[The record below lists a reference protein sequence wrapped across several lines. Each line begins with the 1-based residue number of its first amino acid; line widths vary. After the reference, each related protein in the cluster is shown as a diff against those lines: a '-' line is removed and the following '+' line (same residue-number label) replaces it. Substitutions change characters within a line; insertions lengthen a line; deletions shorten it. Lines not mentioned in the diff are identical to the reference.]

1 MPALESNPMIRLV
14 YTITGLLAL
23 YRAAAPL
30 ISNPNSHSQVG
41 VLFWIAAISLLL
53 AGLGGTQ
60 KGKDIW
66 ALVGSSLVVAVY
78 VCALFPLPLARKLG
92 YVHVRARLE
101 FHQANWFDRWRP
113 LLDRPVWI
121 LLLIFSIV
129 VLCVSVG
136 AVRKSRAT

>member
-1 MPALESNPMIRLV
+1 MPALEWKPMTRLV

-30 ISNPNSHSQVG
+30 ISAPSPHPQIG
-41 VLFWIAAISLLL
+41 VLFWTAAISLLL

-78 VCALFPLPLARKLG
+78 VYGLFLLPLARKLG
-92 YVHVRARLE
+92 YVPFRAQLE

-113 LLDRPVWI
+113 LLDTPVWA

-129 VLCVSVG
+129 ALCVSLA